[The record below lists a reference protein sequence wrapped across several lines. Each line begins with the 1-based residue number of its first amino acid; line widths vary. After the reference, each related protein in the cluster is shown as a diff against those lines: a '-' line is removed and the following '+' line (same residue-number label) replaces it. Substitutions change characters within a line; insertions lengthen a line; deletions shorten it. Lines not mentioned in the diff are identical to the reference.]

1 MWRTWRQQ
9 CAIDARSDCRPE
21 NRSYSGTAC
30 CRDNVE
36 DALGKMQAC
45 IDSAAQSLIPV
56 EVDPEKVKQI
66 AKQ

>member
-1 MWRTWRQQ
+1 M
-9 CAIDARSDCRPE
+9 
-21 NRSYSGTAC
+21 C

-66 AKQ
+66 AKQYAIFHLCPQLHVKP

>member
-1 MWRTWRQQ
+1 M
-9 CAIDARSDCRPE
+9 
-21 NRSYSGTAC
+21 C

-45 IDSAAQSLIPV
+45 IDGAAQSLIPA